1 MGDAGTHERSIPRLM
16 NAVTVALNLVP
27 TSTYTS
33 LTCSSLAFPM
43 LHLRR
48 QSCNCFV
55 VSRRAATVSCTL
67 DPIYIQTVQIRRIRL
82 MKQSVSTNVGAIGPV
97 FRTSSV
103 NRGRSVHVFCH
114 DLRRS
119 FSSPLTAMFGP
130 RSGSRKLYSS
140 LRVEKEWGWRG
151 FRGDGKLRGN
161 RQVRLIVPG
170 MAASAK
176 RFGLCVW
183 AVILNSVCLRAR

>member
-1 MGDAGTHERSIPRLM
+1 MYAKVCWNRIQVPVPRVSVSVARGANVGDAGTHERSIPRLM

-114 DLRRS
+114 DCCGDL
-119 FSSPLTAMFGP
+119 
-130 RSGSRKLYSS
+130 S
-140 LRVEKEWGWRG
+140 L
-151 FRGDGKLRGN
+151 
-161 RQVRLIVPG
+161 
-170 MAASAK
+170 AH
-176 RFGLCVW
+176 
-183 AVILNSVCLRAR
+183 